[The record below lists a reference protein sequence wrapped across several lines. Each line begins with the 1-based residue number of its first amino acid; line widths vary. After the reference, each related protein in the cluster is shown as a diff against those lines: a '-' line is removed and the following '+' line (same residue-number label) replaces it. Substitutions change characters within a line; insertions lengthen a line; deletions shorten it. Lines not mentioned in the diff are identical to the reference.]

1 MAKILVV
8 DDEKEVVSLLSDVLK
23 RANYEVVSTT
33 KGKEAVGLA
42 MNLHPDLIILDIVMP
57 DMSGSEIAATLQE
70 SPSTTDIPIIYLTGI
85 LNKEE
90 EESVDGKSGKHYI
103 VAKPVAIEELLLV
116 VKKAL
121 SSR

>member
-23 RANYEVVSTT
+23 RANYEVISTT
-33 KGKEAVGLA
+33 KGKEAVDLVLGLR
-42 MNLHPDLIILDIVMP
+42 PDLIILDIVMP
-57 DMSGSEIAATLQE
+57 DMDGSEIAAVLKE
-70 SPSTTDIPIIYLTGI
+70 NSSTTDIPIIYLTGI

-121 SSR
+121 SGR